1 MADPGGP
8 TYASL
13 TQANPTIIN
22 GFAGVDLQTAQQLNA
37 QQAVMNDAD
46 QALVNSMNMVNTVG
60 VGGMT
65 GGMQSIPAPTMTN
78 VMSAPAI
85 AHHQPTPE
93 PTPPPEMPRDA
104 TPVERN
110 TLIAVLQFLKK
121 NNMKGTE
128 ELLRQESNFF
138 EEVDDSKSGLG
149 GDAEVSSV
157 LSAYKSEGD
166 PAEYQDAYMSLQAFI
181 EKSLDAYKH
190 EVSLVLYPVFVHM
203 YLELVYNG
211 HEEVSK
217 AFLKKLGPL
226 QEDYY
231 QEDVHKLSLVTSRDH
246 MTGYQIMD
254 NFRSSQFTVRMSRD
268 TYSHLKRYLTERGG
282 GPVPRIIHDRLYLDV
297 YEGVPRTRKQVLLTA
312 GAQEGEAP
320 KQVNKTKILYGL
332 LKEPELPNLAMEE
345 EEGEEEGDKPKK
357 KKPKKDSLQKNK
369 KNDPNAPLSSR
380 IPLPELR
387 DIDKIEKAKAF
398 RDQLKKVT
406 LNRDTL
412 PSMCFYTFLNASGN
426 ITSMDISDDSSLL
439 VYATAD
445 SQVRVQSITPSK
457 LRCMKSAEQLSDID
471 KDADDVLVRMMDDRT
486 AEPVRTLLGHSGPVY
501 SCCFSPDRNL
511 LLTAGEDGT
520 IRLWSLQTWS
530 CLVVYKGH
538 VFAVWDVAFSP
549 HGYYFASGG
558 HDRTGRLWA
567 TDHHQPL
574 RIFAGHF
581 SDVDVVQ
588 FHPNS
593 NYVATGSS
601 DRSIRIWDNQN
612 GNCVRVLTGHKDLID
627 TLAFSPC
634 GRFLASAGGDK
645 RVLVWDMAHG
655 NLITEMLSHTSTIYT
670 IAFSRDCNILASGG
684 LDNCVKLWD
693 FARVLEDNHEDDINV
708 SHNEDVK
715 KGEESLLLGTFP
727 TKSTPILATHFTRRN
742 VLLVSGP
749 FEG

>member
-1 MADPGGP
+1 MEENDVP

-13 TQANPTIIN
+13 TPANPTIIN
-22 GFAGVDLQTAQQLNA
+22 GYAGIDLQSGQLTTQQT
-37 QQAVMNDAD
+37 VMNDSD
-46 QALVNSMNMVNTVG
+46 QTVVNQMNMVNTVAVAN
-60 VGGMT
+60 VGT
-65 GGMQSIPAPTMTN
+65 GMQT
-78 VMSAPAI
+78 VSAPPMTPVVSSPVVT
-85 AHHQPTPE
+85 QQSTPE
-93 PTPPPEMPRDA
+93 PCTEAPVES

-121 NNMKGTE
+121 NNFKSTE
-128 ELLRQESNFF
+128 DQLRQDSNFF
-138 EEVDDSKSGLG
+138 EDVEDSKAGIG

-157 LSAYKSEGD
+157 LSAYKNEGD
-166 PAEYQDAYMSLQAFI
+166 PAEYYDAYMSLQAFV

-217 AFLKKLGPL
+217 AFLQKLGPL

-254 NFRSSQFTVRMSRD
+254 NFRSSQFTIRMSRD
-268 TYSHLKRYLTERGG
+268 TYSHLKRYLTERGT
-282 GPVPRIIHDRLYLDV
+282 GPVPRIVHDRLCLEL
-297 YEGVPRTRKQVLLTA
+297 YEGVPRTRSQVLASA
-312 GAQEGEAP
+312 GAQEGEAA
-320 KQVNKTKILYGL
+320 KQFNKIKVFYGL

-357 KKPKKDSLQKNK
+357 KKPKKDSLQKSK
-369 KNDPNAPLSSR
+369 KNDPNAPPINR

-387 DIDKIEKAKAF
+387 DIDKLEKAKAF
-398 RDQLKKVT
+398 RDQMKRIT
-406 LNRDTL
+406 LNKDTL
-412 PSMCFYTFLNASGN
+412 PSICFYTFLNASGN
-426 ITSMDISDDSSLL
+426 ITTIDITDDSSILA
-439 VYATAD
+439 YGTAD
-445 SQVRVQSITPSK
+445 SQIRIQSITPGK
-457 LRCMKSAEQLSDID
+457 LRCMKTSEQLSDID

-520 IRLWSLQTWS
+520 IRLWSLQTWT

-538 VFAVWDVAFSP
+538 VFAVWDVVFSP

-601 DRSIRIWDNQN
+601 DRSIRIWDNHH
-612 GNCVRVLTGHKDLID
+612 GNCVRVFTGHKDSIYC
-627 TLAFSPC
+627 LAFSPC
-634 GRFLASAGGDK
+634 GRFLASAGSDK
-645 RVLVWDMAHG
+645 RIIVWDMAQSSMV
-655 NLITEMLSHTSTIYT
+655 TEMVSHTSTIYT
-670 IAFSRDCNILASGG
+670 ISFSRDGNILASGG

-693 FARVLEDNHEDDINV
+693 FGRVLEDNHEDDINITH
-708 SHNEDVK
+708 SADVK
-715 KGEESLLLGTFP
+715 REDSLLLGSFP

>member
-1 MADPGGP
+1 MSDTGP

-13 TQANPTIIN
+13 TPANPTIIN
-22 GFAGVDLQTAQQLNA
+22 GLAGVDLQTGQQLTTH
-37 QQAVMNDAD
+37 QTIMNNTEHTM
-46 QALVNSMNMVNTVG
+46 LNMVNAVG
-60 VGGMT
+60 VAAAGVQTMST
-65 GGMQSIPAPTMTN
+65 QNLTTVMPAVT
-78 VMSAPAI
+78 
-85 AHHQPTPE
+85 HQQVVSDVTAE
-93 PTPPPEMPRDA
+93 SMVNHTVHVD
-104 TPVERN
+104 RN
-110 TLIAVLQFLKK
+110 TLVAVLQFLKK
-121 NNMKGTE
+121 NHFKRSE
-128 ELLRQESNFF
+128 ELVRQEANFF
-138 EEVDDSKSGLG
+138 DNVEDSKQGIG

-166 PAEYQDAYMSLQAFI
+166 PAEYEDAYKSLQAFI
-181 EKSLDAYKH
+181 DKSLDAYKH

-211 HEEVSK
+211 HEQVAKS
-217 AFLKKLGPL
+217 FLEKLGNM
-226 QEDYY
+226 QESCY

-268 TYSHLKRYLTERGG
+268 TYSHLKRYLTEYGG

-297 YEGVPRTRKQVLLTA
+297 YEGVPRSRTQILVTA
-312 GAQEGEAP
+312 GAQEGEVP
-320 KQVNKTKILYGL
+320 KQVNKSKMYYGL
-332 LKEPELPNLAMEE
+332 LKEPELPNFHMEE

-357 KKPKKDSLQKNK
+357 KKPKKDALQKSK
-369 KNDPNAPLSSR
+369 KNDPNAPPTNR

-387 DIDKIEKAKAF
+387 EIDFVEKAKAF
-398 RDQLKKVT
+398 RDALKRVT
-406 LNRDTL
+406 LSKDTL
-412 PSMCFYTFLNASGN
+412 PSICFYTFLNATGN
-426 ITSMDISDDSSLL
+426 ITAVDISDDSSLL
-439 VYATAD
+439 AYCTSD

-457 LRCMKSAEQLSDID
+457 LRCMKSAEQLNDID

-501 SCCFSPDRNL
+501 ACCFSPDRNL
-511 LLTAGEDGT
+511 LLTGGEDGT
-520 IRLWSLQTWS
+520 IRLWSMQTWT

-538 VFAVWDVAFSP
+538 IFAVWDVCFSP

-593 NYVATGSS
+593 NYVASGSS
-601 DRSIRIWDNQN
+601 DRSIRVWDCFN
-612 GNCVRVLTGHKDLID
+612 GNCMRVLTGHKDVID
-627 TLAFSPC
+627 ALAFSPC

-645 RVLVWDMAHG
+645 RVLVWDLGHGHLIAEMA
-655 NLITEMLSHTSTIYT
+655 SHTSTIYT

-684 LDNCVKLWD
+684 MDNCVKLWD
-693 FARVLEDNHEDDINV
+693 FSRVLEDNHEDDINV
-708 SHNEDVK
+708 SNNPDIK
-715 KGEESLLLGTFP
+715 RCNESLLLGTFP
-727 TKSTPILATHFTRRN
+727 TKNTPVLATHFTRRN
-742 VLLVSGP
+742 VLLAAGP
-749 FEG
+749 FDGSPH